1 MTKQET
7 ITCLTNLMASVQN
20 AYFKGRMENHP
31 LPVHERDDENAI
43 SIDLYNFGGDG
54 EPVCDGLRPCTLTYD
69 DGSHEDGWLFCM
81 CYNPDD
87 VTPLFFL
94 FDPDGRGD
102 MEIDP
107 EDVPEKA
114 LKDIFSWLDSEVRRK
129 PLRPRNDVT
138 SFFFYMWNAWCEE
151 ECRKAFSAP
160 RNDWKHFWNKWCGI
174 CREYGVS
181 GAAERFYAEL
191 SHKNRELLV
200 NRATEV
206 YFLDEPKND
215 QNRRA

>member
-31 LPVHERDDENAI
+31 LPVHEREDENAI

-69 DGSHEDGWLFCM
+69 DGSQEDGWLFCM

-114 LKDIFSWLDSEVRRK
+114 LKDIFAWLDSEVSRK

-151 ECRKAFSAP
+151 ECKRAFGTDGG
-160 RNDWKHFWNKWCGI
+160 NWKHFWSKWCGI
-174 CREYGVS
+174 YNAYGVH

-191 SHKNRELLV
+191 SNGNRNLLV
-200 NRATEV
+200 GRAIEA
-206 YFLDEPKND
+206 YEGDEPKNK
-215 QNRRA
+215 NGKA

>member
-7 ITCLTNLMASVQN
+7 ITCLTALMASVQN

-31 LPVHERDDENAI
+31 LPVHESDAENAI
-43 SIDLYNFGGDG
+43 SIDLYDFGGDG
-54 EPVCDGLRPCTLTYD
+54 EPVCEGLRPCTLTYD

-81 CYNPDD
+81 CYRPDD
-87 VTPLFFL
+87 VTPLVFL
-94 FDPDGRGD
+94 FSPKDESV

-107 EDVPEKA
+107 DDVPEKT
-114 LKDIFSWLDSEVRRK
+114 LKDIFAWLDSEVRRK

-138 SFFFYMWNAWCEE
+138 SFFFYMWNAWSEE

-160 RNDWKHFWNKWCGI
+160 GNDWKHFWSKWCGI
-174 CREYGVS
+174 CREYGAY

-206 YFLDEPKND
+206 YFLDEPKKD